1 MMQAVVITALSTL
14 VVVLTA
20 LLLAKR
26 RSERRMA
33 DGLGALLNELTEFL
47 RLNNLDGSVK
57 IVTRKVTDLLEGPLG
72 CEKVVYLGCQE
83 CSLYVAYAS
92 GVPGLGESDYVQVP
106 CAPELLAKVRGQ
118 VTPESIDTLL
128 PLLPP
133 ELLER
138 TRAWGCDLWFPV
150 SWREELYGIYLI
162 TGGEKTRSLLSTTFI
177 SVLAQSLA
185 VARMAADDRATMDR
199 LRQRLEELDTPVT
212 EPSSSSRPT
221 PLGVLKLVRHHDPE
235 TLVGKMIDEVQRDLR
250 LERFAFLYES
260 KQENRPLSMYKSGIS
275 TPMPPPQREVFRNLV
290 AEMNGHTMKTI
301 ADLHRSDGPTSALA
315 DELQGAGLA
324 YMISMPLSST
334 RSAVLA
340 WDDGRAPEMVL
351 ERLRQHGQAL
361 VELMENAE
369 SFERVEELSYT
380 DNLTGLANRR
390 YFVKRLQEE
399 IDRAERYRRSLG
411 LIILD
416 LDQLKGIN
424 DYYGHQA
431 GDAVIRRMG
440 EILGNSIRS
449 IDVTARYGGDEF
461 CVIMPESDASTCARF
476 MERLKE
482 KIAESSFVISQL
494 GQDFHCTISQGG
506 AVFPDHGKDSEQL
519 IFAADMALLRAKEGG
534 RNRFMLY

>member
-1 MMQAVVITALSTL
+1 MQAVVITALSTL

-26 RSERRMA
+26 RAEKRA
-33 DGLGALLNELTEFL
+33 DAVLRTTLNELTEFL

-57 IVTRKVTDLLEGPLG
+57 FAARKVTDLLEGPLA
-72 CEKVVYLGCQE
+72 CQKVVFLGCQE
-83 CSLYVAYAS
+83 CALYVAYTYGVTGQS
-92 GVPGLGESDYVQVP
+92 GSEQMQIL
-106 CAPELLAKVRGQ
+106 CTPELLAKVRGQ
-118 VTPESIDTLL
+118 AAPESIDTLVA
-128 PLLPP
+128 LLPP
-133 ELLER
+133 GLAER
-138 TRAWGCDLWFPV
+138 IRAWGCNVWFPV

-162 TGGEKTRSLLSTTFI
+162 AGVRQPQSPLTTVLI
-177 SVLAQSLA
+177 SILAQSLA
-185 VARMAADDRATMDR
+185 AAHSAADDQTELDEV
-199 LRQRLEELDTPVT
+199 RQRLEDLEAPIKEKSGST
-212 EPSSSSRPT
+212 RPA
-221 PLGVLKLVRHHDPE
+221 PLGVLKLVRHHNSE
-235 TLVGKMIDEVQRDLR
+235 TLVGKIIDEVQRDLR
-250 LERFAFLYES
+250 LERFAFMYES
-260 KQENRPLSMYKSGIS
+260 RQENRPLGMYKVGIS
-275 TPMPPPQREVFRNLV
+275 DPMPPPPREVFRNLV
-290 AEMNGHTMKTI
+290 ADMGGGGLK
-301 ADLHRSDGPTSALA
+301 AVGDLRRSDSPTTALA
-315 DELQGAGLA
+315 DELQRAGLKH
-324 YMISMPLSST
+324 MISMPLSST

-340 WDDGRAPEMVL
+340 WADGRAPEEVL
-351 ERLRQHGQAL
+351 NRLRQHGMAF

-399 IDRAERYRRSLG
+399 IDRAERYRRALG

-440 EILGNSIRS
+440 EILKSSIRS

-476 MERLKE
+476 MERLEE
-482 KIAESSFVISQL
+482 KISGSPFNISQL

-506 AVFPDHGKDSEQL
+506 AVYPDHGKDSEQL

-534 RNRFMLY
+534 RNRSMLY